1 MTAAKERSFV
11 ISAKDVRFRRAE
23 DGTVLMRAGEE
34 ETPIATL
41 VGAFPLTH
49 PQGMIALRDL
59 QGEEI
64 GILDC
69 VEGLDEE
76 SRKIVREGLE
86 RSYFMPRITDILDIQ
101 ESLNVVEWEVQ
112 TNKGP
117 RSFEVRNVRK
127 NIRRFG
133 SRRLVIRDVDA
144 NRYEIRD
151 WMQLPPY
158 AQKLL
163 EPYM

>member
-1 MTAAKERSFV
+1 MSTTTEKSFV
-11 ISAKDVRFRRAE
+11 IPAQDAQFRRGE
-23 DGTVLMRAGEE
+23 DGTVLMRTDGE
-34 ETPIATL
+34 ETPIATF

-49 PQGMIALRDL
+49 PGGMIALRDL

-64 GILDC
+64 GILDD
-69 VEGLDEE
+69 VDGLDEE
-76 SRKIVREGLE
+76 SRRIVREGLE
-86 RSYFMPRITDILDIQ
+86 RSYFMPRIIDIQ
-101 ESLNVVEWEVQ
+101 DIHESLNVVEWKVE

-117 RSFEVRNVRK
+117 RDFEVRNVRK

-151 WMQLPPY
+151 WMKLPPY

-163 EPYM
+163 EPYI